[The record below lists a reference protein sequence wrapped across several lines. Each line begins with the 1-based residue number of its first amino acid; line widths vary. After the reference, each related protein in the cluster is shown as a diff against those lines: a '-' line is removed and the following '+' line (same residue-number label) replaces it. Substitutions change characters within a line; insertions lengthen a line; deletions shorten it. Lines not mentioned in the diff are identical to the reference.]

1 VVVLIAVGA
10 LVLRVQRI
18 IWGARERA
26 EPPRNATGAGP
37 AAVTRHG

>member
-1 VVVLIAVGA
+1 VTVLIAMGV

-26 EPPRNATGAGP
+26 ESSWNAPGG
-37 AAVTRHG
+37 G

>member
-1 VVVLIAVGA
+1 VLIAMGV

-26 EPPRNATGAGP
+26 EPSRNAPGG
-37 AAVTRHG
+37 G